1 MQVYNIVTCYIV
13 KKKGKKMR
21 QQEKKNLTIVYVVLS
36 ILLFLFTALF
46 VAGIFKVSYRQMI
59 ISLVTSANSAI
70 ESRALSGEEHIA
82 KVFVCLVV
90 FSTFM
95 LVILCFALTISVEK
109 KRKTRQI
116 CERLLSY
123 DKPKKV
129 YPLDL
134 DTDDFIDYLYNSSSF
149 KAILDKDDDV
159 VNIFINLKNDN
170 DVLFEVLEKE
180 DFFKYY
186 EII

>member
-1 MQVYNIVTCYIV
+1 MFN
-13 KKKGKKMR
+13 
-21 QQEKKNLTIVYVVLS
+21 
-36 ILLFLFTALF
+36 
-46 VAGIFKVSYRQMI
+46 VSYRQI
-59 ISLVTSANSAI
+59 VSSLIASANSTI
-70 ESRALSGEEHIA
+70 ESRALNGEEQIA
-82 KVFVCLVV
+82 KLFVGLVV

-95 LVILCFALTISVEK
+95 LVILCFVLTISVEK

-129 YPLDL
+129 YTLDL
-134 DTDDFIDYLYNSSSF
+134 DTDEFIDYLYNSATF